1 MNTKEIIQ
9 ALEQGIENTQELL
22 DIHDRDLG
30 RTTDRNKRRA
40 QAFEYEIEH
49 AQQVIRELQEQ
60 AVPTAVMEAKS
71 IIELVGSASNNNYN
85 HAKAAARWME
95 KYFPNT

>member
-49 AQQVIRELQEQ
+49 AQQVIRELKEQ
-60 AVPTAVMEAKS
+60 AVPTAVMEAKAV
-71 IIELVGSASNNNYN
+71 IELVGSASNNNHN
-85 HAKAAARWME
+85 HSRLAREWMQRW
-95 KYFPNT
+95 FPN

>member
-22 DIHDRDLG
+22 AIHDRDLG
-30 RTTDRNKRRA
+30 RTIDRNRIRA

-49 AQQVIRELQEQ
+49 AQQVIRELKEQ
-60 AVPTAVMEAKS
+60 AAPTAVMEARE
-71 IIELVGSASNNNYN
+71 IIKNVGAASNNNYT
-85 HAKAAARWME
+85 HARLAREWMQRW
-95 KYFPNT
+95 FPN